1 MSDHEL
7 SLVPLRIE
15 PTVEEHRLT
24 YDEQVAEKE
33 YQLERLESELK
44 RFINGHIKKI
54 EKDKIRLKREIAEL
68 IRQRDLLDKF
78 GKQEIIDVKNITK
91 PTGG

>member
-54 EKDKIRLKREIAEL
+54 EKDICRAPAGALQISRI
-68 IRQRDLLDKF
+68 
-78 GKQEIIDVKNITK
+78 
-91 PTGG
+91 